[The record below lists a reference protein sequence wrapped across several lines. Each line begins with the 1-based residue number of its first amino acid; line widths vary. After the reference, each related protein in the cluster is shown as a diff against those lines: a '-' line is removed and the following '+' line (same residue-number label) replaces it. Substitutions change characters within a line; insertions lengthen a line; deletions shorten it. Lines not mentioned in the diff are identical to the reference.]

1 MRDDELELL
10 VAAIPPSA
18 RSRLRVL
25 LGGGDAVH
33 VGRPEVS

>member
-10 VAAIPPSA
+10 VAALPPSA

-33 VGRPEVS
+33 VKGSETS